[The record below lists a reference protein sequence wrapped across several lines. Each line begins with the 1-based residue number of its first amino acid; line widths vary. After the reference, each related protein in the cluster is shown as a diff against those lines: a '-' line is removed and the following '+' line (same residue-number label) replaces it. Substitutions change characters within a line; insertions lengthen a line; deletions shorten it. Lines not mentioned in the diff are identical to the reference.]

1 MSCTQ
6 VKCSWIIPSYV
17 KEVEYARV
25 RDINFTSAKKKKSKS
40 DLDATL
46 DKIFDISQGDNLA
59 EEPKLE
65 SKSEPAPSEEE
76 MNYFYAELNN
86 WKFKPVA
93 LSLVPPFTESFVLK
107 RREIPTTV
115 QDLSS
120 IKIKIMKRLEVF
132 LFPLDRW

>member
-25 RDINFTSAKKKKSKS
+25 RDIRILRQQKKKSKS

-86 WKFKPVA
+86 CKFKPVA

-120 IKIKIMKRLEVF
+120 IKIKIM
-132 LFPLDRW
+132 